1 MLGGTQTTTTT
12 TQQWLLE
19 KYSRSRT
26 PQEPSP
32 KRQKLGEMRGGEGG
46 KHGDGDTEEIEWD
59 HFTQP
64 QLSLRLETTF
74 AASTGS
80 SESFRAEEMVLSVSF
95 DPLYTE
101 SARPHQ
107 QHLLLDSLDLMSFSS
122 PSIQAVTPSGQLPLK
137 AVYRDTVVGLR
148 YIHVSLGDSHSGQ
161 RFQIEFKRLQAKFVS
176 TAERERFIQAI
187 ATQVPAKPAV
197 ESSKGSKTASQA
209 SSEKP
214 AQPKKRSTAQHPSQ
228 AYAQPPT
235 RHRNNTTN
243 ALQST
248 LLSSDQ
254 PSASFRRRAIGGT
267 PSGSRPAAQ
276 TDSTSFAAAD
286 PSSTNDPS
294 PLPSRLATRLPNLA
308 SASAHPPTPAA
319 QSASRTLLQLSPK
332 DFDSFLQE
340 ALLEEGFD
348 ELVDRMQATLTG
360 GAR

>member
-137 AVYRDTVVGLR
+137 AVYRDSVVGLR

-161 RFQIEFKRLQAKFVS
+161 RFQSEFKRLQAKFVS

-197 ESSKGSKTASQA
+197 ESSKGSKTLSQT
-209 SSEKP
+209 SS
-214 AQPKKRSTAQHPSQ
+214 KKRSTPQRPSQ
-228 AYAQPPT
+228 VHAQPPT
-235 RHRNNTTN
+235 RHRNNATIP
-243 ALQST
+243 LQST
-248 LLSSDQ
+248 LLRSDQ
-254 PSASFRRRAIGGT
+254 PSATFRRRAIGGA

-286 PSSTNDPS
+286 PSSAIDPS
-294 PLPSRLATRLPNLA
+294 PLPNRLSTLLPNLA
-308 SASAHPPTPAA
+308 SASAHPPNPAA
-319 QSASRTLLQLSPK
+319 QSASLTLLQLSPK

-340 ALLEEGFD
+340 ALLEEGFE
-348 ELVDRMQATLTG
+348 ELVDRVQAKLTGTG
-360 GAR
+360 GA

>member
-46 KHGDGDTEEIEWD
+46 KHGEGDAEEIEWD

-74 AASTGS
+74 ASSTGS

-101 SARPHQ
+101 SARPLQ

-137 AVYRDTVVGLR
+137 AVYRDSVVGLR

-161 RFQIEFKRLQAKFVS
+161 RFQSEFKRLQAKFAS
-176 TAERERFIQAI
+176 TSERERFIQAV

-197 ESSKGSKTASQA
+197 ESSKGSQTVSQT
-209 SSEKP
+209 SSKKP
-214 AQPKKRSTAQHPSQ
+214 AQPKKRSTPQHPSQ

-235 RHRNNTTN
+235 RHRNNATIP
-243 ALQST
+243 LQPT
-248 LLSSDQ
+248 LLGSDH
-254 PSASFRRRAIGGT
+254 PSASLRLNAIGST
-267 PSGSRPAAQ
+267 LNRSRLSAQ
-276 TDSTSFAAAD
+276 AGSTSFAIAG
-286 PSSTNDPS
+286 PSSTIDPS
-294 PLPSRLATRLPNLA
+294 PLPNRLATRLPNLA
-308 SASAHPPTPAA
+308 SASAHPPNPAA
-319 QSASRTLLQLSPK
+319 QSASLTLLQLSPE

-340 ALLEEGFD
+340 ALLDEGFD
-348 ELVDRMQATLTG
+348 ELVDRVQATLTG
-360 GAR
+360 CAR